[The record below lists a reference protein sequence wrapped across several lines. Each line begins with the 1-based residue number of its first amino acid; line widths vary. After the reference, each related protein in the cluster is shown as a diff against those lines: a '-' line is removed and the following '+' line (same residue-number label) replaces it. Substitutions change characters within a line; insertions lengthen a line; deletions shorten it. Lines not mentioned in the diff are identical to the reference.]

1 MHGDEPYSRHES
13 DGQRL
18 DRNFNEQLQE
28 VRIAQAGV
36 QILFAFLLTLPF
48 QSRFTVLTPVQLRI
62 YFVILTASALSVV
75 FFTAPV
81 AIHRVLFRRG
91 VKDFIVKYTSGL
103 LSWGLFTLAL
113 AVVGGVVLVLDVL
126 FSPVLA
132 IVTGAA
138 VALLALAL
146 WVAVPEWH
154 KRTTPSHNREEE
166 PSGDD

>member
-1 MHGDEPYSRHES
+1 MDGFEPYSRHES
-13 DGQRL
+13 DGERL

-48 QSRFTVLTPVQLRI
+48 QARFTLLSGVQLRI
-62 YFVILTASALSVV
+62 YFVILIASALSVV

-91 VKDFIVKYTSGL
+91 VKDFIVKYTSAL
-103 LSWGLFTLAL
+103 LSCGLFTLAL

-126 FSPVLA
+126 FSTTLAVVSGVIVGLLA
-132 IVTGAA
+132 I
-138 VALLALAL
+138 AL

-154 KRTTPSHNREEE
+154 KRTTPSHNREEN
-166 PSGDD
+166 